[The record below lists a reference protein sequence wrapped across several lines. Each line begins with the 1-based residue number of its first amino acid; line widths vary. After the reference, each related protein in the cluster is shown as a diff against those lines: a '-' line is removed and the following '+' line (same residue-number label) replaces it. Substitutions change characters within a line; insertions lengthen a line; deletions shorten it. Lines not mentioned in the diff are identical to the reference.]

1 MKDWWIQKFI
11 HMSWIKRFLWSYMF
25 SHNKSVIWYFQRV
38 LVCRQWNEWN
48 WISFEI
54 GLNEN
59 RLQATVYWRLFK
71 SRLFRIG
78 VHINFAILT
87 GKHLCY
93 GLFLIKFK
101 GRRPAI
107 LLKRD
112 SNTGVVLVKF
122 FRTAFL

>member
-59 RLQATVYWRLFK
+59 RLQAAVYWRLFK

-101 GRRPAI
+101 GWRPAI